1 MRLIN
6 NSSIPEE
13 SVWRV
18 AQLAE
23 VKQYNFVVVLD
34 TAVNSVRADYAK
46 QKLTEYRS
54 KGWKPFQS
62 WETDA
67 AGESDFHAYTAHRG
81 MIDNQQLPQHVKDA
95 IVGSDLLVYVDGTW
109 TGSDAINFALTFAH
123 ELRHAWQFYNVPIV
137 FFSQTPLSWVMPPQS
152 TPCEVDAEANGK
164 LIAENIFGGAT
175 VADHL
180 AAQIATCPP
189 EHRDVWARLKE
200 NDKQTRSR
208 EMLEAETLHLLK
220 QNAAEIRKLQSMYN
234 FEIPGI
240 RELSMYAEG
249 KLHVSLLP

>member
-6 NSSIPEE
+6 NSGIPEE
-13 SVWRV
+13 QVWQV

-23 VKQYNFVVVLD
+23 VKQNNFVVVLD
-34 TAVNSVRADYAK
+34 TAVNSVRADSAK

-54 KGWKPFQS
+54 RGWKPLPS

-67 AGESDFHAYTAHRG
+67 TGESDFHACTVHKG
-81 MIDNQQLPQHVKDA
+81 TINNQQLPRHVKDS

-109 TGSDAINFALTFAH
+109 TAGAAIDFALTFAH
-123 ELRHAWQFYNVPIV
+123 ELRHAWQFFNVPTV
-137 FFSQTPLSWVMPPQS
+137 FFSQTPLAWVMAPQS

-164 LIAENIFGGAT
+164 AIAENIFG
-175 VADHL
+175 VAAVGEHL
-180 AAQIATCPP
+180 TAQIANCRP
-189 EHRDVWARLKE
+189 EHRDVLVRLKE
-200 NDKQTRSR
+200 SHTHARSR
-208 EMLEAETLHLLK
+208 ELLESETLRLL
-220 QNAAEIRKLQSMYN
+220 NEHAAEIRTLQSKDN

-240 RELSMYAEG
+240 RELSMHAQG